1 MTNHSKTTHKRLQ
14 QIDILRG
21 LTVLSMVAY
30 HFTWD
35 LVHLVKYPVSWFYEL
50 PGILWQQSICW
61 SFILISGYSISLSL
75 NRKECTSSDTQHK
88 MQPAKSSTTRSILQ
102 STMQSAMQSGV
113 LRGLRLVCFGAL
125 ITVASFFVFP
135 LQPIYFGVLTLL
147 GSAAVLTAVLYPA
160 LKRLNPSPGL
170 LLSFVLFAI
179 TYGIGDGFF
188 GFFGLPLVKLPNV
201 LYQNLTTAYFGLP
214 FVGFRSAD
222 YYPLFPWIFLFL
234 TGFFLQG
241 VLERKTLASTS
252 CTTPHS
258 DIDRAQCPNTDI
270 VGVQR
275 LNRDKKCPILRILSV
290 PAWIGRNALWIYL
303 LHQPIILVWFLALGK
318 IR

>member
-1 MTNHSKTTHKRLQ
+1 
-14 QIDILRG
+14 
-21 LTVLSMVAY
+21 
-30 HFTWD
+30 
-35 LVHLVKYPVSWFYEL
+35 
-50 PGILWQQSICW
+50 
-61 SFILISGYSISLSL
+61 
-75 NRKECTSSDTQHK
+75 

-113 LRGLRLVCFGAL
+113 LRGLRLVGFGAL
-125 ITVASFFVFP
+125 ITVANFFVFP

-147 GSAAVLTAVLYPA
+147 GSAAVLTAVLNPA
-160 LKRLNPSPGL
+160 LKRLNPCPGL

-214 FVGFRSAD
+214 FIGFRSAD

-234 TGFFLQG
+234 TGFFLQE

-275 LNRDKKCPILRILSV
+275 LNRDKKCPTLRILSV

-303 LHQPIILVWFLALGK
+303 LTSPSFWQGFWRLERFVSILGRICNWKQISSFKVQLNKTDAILPMSKNTGACTLSNLQSPPRFRLGTS
-318 IR
+318 RRFCPTCG